1 LMADV
6 AVYSLNSESLFS
18 TTIPA
23 ETGEEE
29 TKPVVSLSQI
39 LKQADGIRFVLLKL
53 KDGSGREL
61 SRNTYWLDPH
71 NNFKSLKELP
81 RAGVDVKIIK
91 KEADTGW
98 TIRVTNPTDKVAF
111 FVRLQLMQGRE
122 EITPSLWNSNYITLA
137 PGESIPVEVTIPARL
152 KLLNPVIQ
160 VSGWNV
166 EAIQLPTW
174 K

>member
-1 LMADV
+1 MWL
-6 AVYSLNSESLFS
+6 YIRLIQNPCFLLPL
-18 TTIPA
+18 PA

-29 TKPVVSLSQI
+29 TKPVVSLSPV

-53 KDGSGREL
+53 KDGTGREI

-71 NNFKSLKELP
+71 NNFKSLKEMPL
-81 RAGVDVKIIK
+81 AGVDVKIIK
-91 KEADTGW
+91 KDADTGW

-166 EAIQLPTW
+166 EAIQLPTG